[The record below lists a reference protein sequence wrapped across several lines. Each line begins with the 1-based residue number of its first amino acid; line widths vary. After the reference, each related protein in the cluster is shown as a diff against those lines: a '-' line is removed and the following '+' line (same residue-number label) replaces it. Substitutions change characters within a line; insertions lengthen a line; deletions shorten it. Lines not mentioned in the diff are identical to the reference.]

1 MGRVRSV
8 QLLDDRPASALVRGA
23 AAGAVATVVMSGVML
38 AAHRAGLVGRL
49 PPEAVVREAGRRA
62 GAEPRGRTA
71 SALAAVAHVGFGATT
86 GALHALLPA
95 TDRPVR
101 RAVLLAVGVYAGSYA
116 GWVPAL
122 GALPTASRDRPDRQ
136 VVMAASHVVY
146 GTVLGLLDDRWR

>member
-1 MGRVRSV
+1 V
-8 QLLDDRPASALVRGA
+8 QLLDDRQASALVRGA

-38 AAHRAGLVGRL
+38 AAHRAG
-49 PPEAVVREAGRRA
+49 RA